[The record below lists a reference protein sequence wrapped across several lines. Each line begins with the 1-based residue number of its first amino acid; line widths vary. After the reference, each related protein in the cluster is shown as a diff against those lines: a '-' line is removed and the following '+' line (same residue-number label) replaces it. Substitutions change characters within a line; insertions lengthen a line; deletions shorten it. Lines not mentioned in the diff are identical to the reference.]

1 MKRFAFLLGFV
12 AAAGVHF
19 GNPQRPLRKWRPDPQ
34 PIDPRILRELGAL

>member
-12 AAAGVHF
+12 AAGVYF
-19 GNPQRPLRKWRPDPQ
+19 SNPQRALRKCKPDPQ